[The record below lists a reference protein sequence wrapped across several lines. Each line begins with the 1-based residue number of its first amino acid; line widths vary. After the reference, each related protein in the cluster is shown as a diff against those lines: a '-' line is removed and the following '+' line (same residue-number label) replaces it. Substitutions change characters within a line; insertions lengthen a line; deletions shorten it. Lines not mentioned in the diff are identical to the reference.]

1 MGLVLLR
8 KGSHNK
14 EIKISFTMNSKTC
27 VVAGVRSKGKLL
39 ENCKRKVI
47 IKKNT
52 TQKESL
58 KITKLC
64 LLDFSRVHF
73 INNRVRLRK
82 IYAISSSVNL
92 TNLLLAIFIQ
102 VMFGSVSK
110 TPTNFGGK
118 LPKLRHR

>member
-39 ENCKRKVI
+39 EKCKRKII

-52 TQKESL
+52 T
-58 KITKLC
+58 
-64 LLDFSRVHF
+64 H
-73 INNRVRLRK
+73 RK
-82 IYAISSSVNL
+82 KV
-92 TNLLLAIFIQ
+92 
-102 VMFGSVSK
+102 
-110 TPTNFGGK
+110 
-118 LPKLRHR
+118 